1 MLPLLLLILLLSWL
15 VMLILLTEIVVDID
29 VESVVGND
37 RAVQLSVHRKQ

>member
-1 MLPLLLLILLLSWL
+1 MLVILLFS
-15 VMLILLTEIVVDID
+15 EIGVDID